1 MGKVRVLESWLAG
14 RIAAGEVVERPASV
28 VKELVENSLDA
39 GARSV
44 EVEIERGGFD
54 LIRVRDDGEGM
65 DREDALLALRRF
77 ATSKV
82 TSPEDLNRI
91 ITLGFRGEALPSIA
105 AVSHLE
111 LVTST
116 GDGEGT
122 RVRAEGGEVVSSE
135 PVGAPRGTTVTVR
148 RLFYNTPARRKFLR
162 SAAREAALCLEVVE
176 KFAAAW
182 PEVRFRVLRDG
193 KEVLTLPPAPP
204 RERAARVL
212 GVRPDQLV
220 EVTLEDGRVTIAGF
234 VGTPETALPS
244 RRGQHFSINRRP
256 VRSSLLSRA
265 LEEGTRTLIFTGHY
279 PVCAL
284 SLHLP
289 PELVDPNVH
298 PRKLEVRFADEQGL
312 FGKVM
317 QAVSDAL
324 RSRPLIRTAPHGPV
338 IPSTARH
345 EVGSQISLKGAEPA
359 SGILTPEPSQ
369 VATPSHEI
377 LTSRLPPLRVLG
389 QVANTYIVAASP
401 DGLVLVDQHAAH
413 ERVLFER
420 LWKLRG
426 KEEYVQILLV
436 PVLLELP
443 PAEAEVA
450 ERMKDVL
457 QDAGFTLGG
466 FGEGTCILRS
476 VPSIAARAPLVSLVR
491 ACLAELASADSMQSP
506 TELTMRLAGI
516 AACHSA
522 VRAGDPLTVE
532 EMAALLRDL
541 GACEDPYT
549 CFHGRPT
556 LVVADANTLENWFL
570 RS

>member
-1 MGKVRVLESWLAG
+1 MLESWLAS

-39 GARSV
+39 RAGSV

-82 TSPEDLNRI
+82 SSPEDLNRI

-116 GDGEGT
+116 GNGEGT
-122 RVRAEGGEVVSSE
+122 RVRAEGGEIVSSE
-135 PVGAPRGTTVTVR
+135 PVGAPKGTTVTVK

-176 KFAAAW
+176 RFAAAW
-182 PEVRFRVLRDG
+182 PEVRFRVIRDG
-193 KEVLTLPPAPP
+193 REVLTLPPAPP

-212 GVRPDQLV
+212 GVKPDQLA
-220 EVTLEDGRVTIAGF
+220 EVDLEDGRVRIAGF
-234 VGTPETALPS
+234 VGVPEAALAS
-244 RRGQHFSINRRP
+244 RRGQHFSVNRRP

-265 LEEGTRTLIFTGHY
+265 VEEGTRTLIFTGQY
-279 PVCAL
+279 PVCVL

-289 PELVDPNVH
+289 PEFVDPNVH
-298 PRKLEVRFADEQGL
+298 PRKLEVRFADEQAL

-324 RSRPLIRTAPHGPV
+324 RSRTLIRTTRPDLTRS
-338 IPSTARH
+338 PSTPLPVAGQLQVMESPA
-345 EVGSQISLKGAEPA
+345 EVVP
-359 SGILTPEPSQ
+359 PS
-369 VATPSHEI
+369 EI
-377 LTSRLPPLRVLG
+377 LTAKLPPLRVLG

-420 LWKLRG
+420 LSKLRG
-426 KEEYVQILLV
+426 REEYVQILLV
-436 PVLLELP
+436 PIPLDLP
-443 PAEAEVA
+443 PAEAEIA

-457 QDAGFTLGG
+457 HDAGFILSG
-466 FGEGTCILRS
+466 FGEGTYLLRS

-491 ACLAELASADSMQSP
+491 ACLAELASAGSMQSP
-506 TELTMRLAGI
+506 TELAMRLAGI

-522 VRAGDPLTVE
+522 VRAGAPLTMK
-532 EMAALLRDL
+532 EMVALLQEL
-541 GACEDPYT
+541 GTCEDPYT

-556 LVVADANTLENWFL
+556 LVAADVNTLENWFL
-570 RS
+570 RA